1 MRSPTLWLLAI
12 GLLMGCDQTATEPA
26 PPTQHP
32 DFAKVSNERSPLIL
46 TAQACNGEIVD
57 ITGEVHHVVTLTTT
71 PGGSMNVSD
80 NIQVHGT
87 GVGQTTGVTYHLREV
102 GNFNT
107 RVVGLPPQSFT
118 FVDTGGLLAQGGAES
133 FRFKIHF
140 HITVNADEEVTAETG
155 ILSFIC
161 K

>member
-1 MRSPTLWLLAI
+1 MRSPALWLLGI
-12 GLLMGCDQTATEPA
+12 GLILGCDQTPTEPA
-26 PPTQHP
+26 QAAPRPE
-32 DFAKVSNERSPLIL
+32 FAKTLNERTQFEL
-46 TAQACNGEIVD
+46 TAQACNGELVD
-57 ITGEVHHVVTLTTT
+57 IVAEVHHVVTLTTT
-71 PGGSMNVSD
+71 PGGAENLSD

-87 GVGQTTGVTYHLREV
+87 GTGQTTGVTYHLREV

-107 RVVGLPPQSFT
+107 RVVGPAPHSFT
-118 FVDTGGLLAQGGAES
+118 FVDTGGLVGQSGAES

-140 HITVNADEEVTAETG
+140 HVTMNADEEVTSEVG